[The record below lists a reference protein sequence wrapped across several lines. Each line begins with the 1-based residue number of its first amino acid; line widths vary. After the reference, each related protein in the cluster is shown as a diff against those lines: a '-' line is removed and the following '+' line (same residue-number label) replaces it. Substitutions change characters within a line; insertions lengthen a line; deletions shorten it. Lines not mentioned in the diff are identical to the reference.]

1 LGSSNWCHGEML
13 WQSYSYVWTIKWWP
27 IVGGASR
34 DSCNKDR
41 SLISPEGYR
50 NDRRLMQVLEVEK
63 KGKREKNTNP
73 SFNVEMLY
81 LLVFLFGFIYMNSP
95 YLRVWR

>member
-1 LGSSNWCHGEML
+1 
-13 WQSYSYVWTIKWWP
+13 
-27 IVGGASR
+27 
-34 DSCNKDR
+34 
-41 SLISPEGYR
+41 
-50 NDRRLMQVLEVEK
+50 MQVLEVEK